1 MMVPPVMGQLSSIE
15 VEGGGKGLVRPA
27 SGWGFGPL
35 TCCEGA
41 LRGFSPPPLCLQS
54 ARAISCEPPPRFI
67 HHPPPSMMIPH
78 PSSPSNSP
86 PFKIG

>member
-41 LRGFSPPPLCLQS
+41 LRGFSPPRYACSQL
-54 ARAISCEPPPRFI
+54 EPSLVSLLHASSTIHLPP
-67 HHPPPSMMIPH
+67 
-78 PSSPSNSP
+78 
-86 PFKIG
+86 

>member
-41 LRGFSPPPLCLQS
+41 LRGFSPPPLFLSS
-54 ARAISCEPPPRFI
+54 ARTPSFWPSPRPLPPPPPPQFVP
-67 HHPPPSMMIPH
+67 PPPS
-78 PSSPSNSP
+78 PSNP
-86 PFKIG
+86 PPLQLR